1 MYISP
6 FDFIFQPRFYPLA
19 NFHTFSLSSVISFYS
34 KFDSMEIQVT
44 FFYKNLSINENIM
57 INRILCLITQYS
69 NIIPRKFIIEVYK

>member
-6 FDFIFQPRFYPLA
+6 FDFNFQPRFYPLA

-44 FFYKNLSINENIM
+44 FLILYKKKYLYDNL
-57 INRILCLITQYS
+57 
-69 NIIPRKFIIEVYK
+69 